1 MLKSNRMASF
11 DLTREYLDDLKTRIE
26 RKDEEGLRSI
36 LAELHSVD
44 IAEIYSELDIDE
56 AKYIHPLLDEQ
67 TAADVLTELE
77 EEQREEFLFAVP
89 ANIIAT
95 QYINNMDSDDA
106 ADVIAEL
113 PDDVQAEIL
122 KSIPDVEQAGD
133 IADLLT
139 YDEDCAGGLMAKELI
154 KVNVDWDISTCIKE
168 MRKQGEEVTDVYYVY
183 AVDDYNKLIGT
194 VPLKKML
201 VSPSQTKIRKIVD
214 EDIISVNVQESS
226 KEVAMIMEKYGL
238 VALPVVDGIGRLM
251 GRITI
256 DDVVDVIREEAD
268 KDYQLMSGISSDVD
282 SSDSIWM
289 HTKARIP
296 WLLIAMVGGVLGS
309 LVIGQ
314 FTGDLRLYPELAIF
328 IPMIT
333 AMGGN
338 VGIQSSAIIIQGLA
352 TDSLGME
359 STTRKLFKE
368 FGIGTLNGII
378 LSTCIFVY
386 NIFFTHSYALTISV
400 SIALLTVIIFASIF
414 GTMVPLILKRANV
427 DPALATGP
435 FITTVDDIIGVMIY
449 LSVGRVL
456 YTMV

>member
-1 MLKSNRMASF
+1 MGMTSF
-11 DLTREYLDDLKTRIE
+11 ELTREYLEDLKLKIE
-26 RKDEEGLRSI
+26 NKEEESLRKIFD
-36 LAELHSVD
+36 ELHAAD
-44 IAEIYSELDIDE
+44 IAEIYAELDLNE
-56 AKYIHPLLDEQ
+56 TRYIHPLLDEQ

-77 EEQREEFLFAVP
+77 EEQREEIFSVMP
-89 ANIIAT
+89 ANVIAR

-122 KSIPDVEQAGD
+122 KNIPDIEQAGD

-139 YDEDCAGGLMAKELI
+139 YDEDTAGGLMAKELI
-154 KVNVDWDISTCIKE
+154 KVNVEWDINTCIKE

-183 AVDDYNKLIGT
+183 AVDDYNKLVGT

-201 VSPSQTKIRKIVD
+201 ISPTQTKIKKIVD
-214 EDIISVNVQESS
+214 EDIISVNVMESS
-226 KEVAMIMEKYGL
+226 KDVAVIMDKYGL

-256 DDVVDVIREEAD
+256 DDVVDAIREETD

-282 SSDSIWM
+282 SSDNVWNL
-289 HTKARIP
+289 TKARIP

-309 LVIGQ
+309 LVVGR
-314 FTGDLRLYPELAIF
+314 FTGELRLYPELAIF

-338 VGIQSSAIIIQGLA
+338 VGIQSSAIIIRGLA

-359 STTRKLFKE
+359 STGKKLAKE
-368 FGIGTLNGII
+368 FGVGAINGII
-378 LSTCIFVY
+378 LSGCILGY
-386 NIFFTHSYALTISV
+386 NLIFTDSYALTLSV
-400 SIALLTVIIFASIF
+400 SIALLAVIIFASIF
-414 GTMVPLILKRANV
+414 GTIVPLALKQLNV

-449 LSVGRVL
+449 LTMGRLL

>member
-1 MLKSNRMASF
+1 MASF
-11 DLTREYLDDLKTRIE
+11 DLTREYLDDLKSRIE
-26 RKDEEGLRSI
+26 KKDEEGLRAI
-36 LAELHSVD
+36 LEELHSVD
-44 IAEIYSELDIDE
+44 IAEIYSELDIEE
-56 AKYIHPLLDEQ
+56 ARYIHPLLDEQ

-77 EEQREEFLFAVP
+77 EEQREEFLSSVP
-89 ANIIAT
+89 ADVIAT

-113 PDDVQAEIL
+113 PDEIQAEVL
-122 KSIPDVEQAGD
+122 KSIPDVDQAGD

-139 YDEDCAGGLMAKELI
+139 YDDDTAGGLMAKELI
-154 KVNVDWDISTCIKE
+154 KVNVEWDISTCIKE

-183 AVDDYNKLIGT
+183 AVDDHNKLIGT

-201 VSPSQTKIRKIVD
+201 ISPSQTKIRKIVD

-226 KEVAMIMEKYGL
+226 QEVAMIMEKYGL

-289 HTKARIP
+289 HTRARIP

-359 STTRKLFKE
+359 STAKKLVKE

-378 LSTCIFVY
+378 LSSCIFAY
-386 NIFFTHSYALTISV
+386 NMFFTHSYALTISV

-449 LSVGRVL
+449 LAVGRVL
-456 YTMV
+456 YTLV